1 MDASYWVHFK
11 ILLDQKEITMTGLTT
26 LFPRSSF
33 VGFDHL
39 FNELEYTAKHSNDH
53 YPPHNIIK
61 TSESD
66 YLIELAV
73 AGFSQDELT
82 VEVKDRTLTVTGE
95 HVSKGRNFIHRGIST
110 KKFKRTFR
118 LSEHVNVHGADI
130 QDGILAIELKYVIP
144 EEMRPRKISIGKN
157 EGQND
162 TTYTNSAQLLNES
175 S

>member
-1 MDASYWVHFK
+1 
-11 ILLDQKEITMTGLTT
+11 MTGLTT

-95 HVSKGRNFIHRGIST
+95 HVSKGRDFIHRGIST

-144 EEMRPRKISIGKN
+144 EDQRPRKISIGKN
-157 EGQND
+157 EVEND
-162 TTYTNSAQLLNES
+162 TTHNSSAQLLNENR
-175 S
+175 

>member
-1 MDASYWVHFK
+1 
-11 ILLDQKEITMTGLTT
+11 MTGIQT

-39 FNELEYTAKHSNDH
+39 FNELEYTAKHSKDH

-73 AGFSQDELT
+73 AGFSEDELT
-82 VEVKDRTLTVTGE
+82 VEVKDRTLTVIGE
-95 HVSKGRNFIHRGIST
+95 HVSRGRDFIHRGIST
-110 KKFKRTFR
+110 KKFKRNFR

-144 EEMRPRKISIGKN
+144 EEMRPRRIKIGQTRN
-157 EGQND
+157 END
-162 TTYTNSAQLLNES
+162 TSNTSGPQLLNEGN
-175 S
+175 

>member
-1 MDASYWVHFK
+1 
-11 ILLDQKEITMTGLTT
+11 MTGIQT

-39 FNELEYTAKHSNDH
+39 FNELEYTAKHSKDH

-73 AGFSQDELT
+73 AGFSEDELT

-95 HVSKGRNFIHRGIST
+95 HVSRGRDFIHRGIST
-110 KKFKRTFR
+110 KKFKRNFR
-118 LSEHVNVHGADI
+118 LSEHVNVYGADI

-144 EEMRPRKISIGKN
+144 EEMRPRRIKIGQTRN
-157 EGQND
+157 END
-162 TTYTNSAQLLNES
+162 TSNTSGPQLLNEGN
-175 S
+175 

>member
-1 MDASYWVHFK
+1 
-11 ILLDQKEITMTGLTT
+11 MTGLTT

-82 VEVKDRTLTVTGE
+82 VEVKDRTLTVMGE

-130 QDGILAIELKYVIP
+130 QDGILAVELKYVIP

-157 EGQND
+157 EVEND
-162 TTYTNSAQLLNES
+162 TSNTSSPQLLNEGS
-175 S
+175 

>member
-1 MDASYWVHFK
+1 
-11 ILLDQKEITMTGLTT
+11 MTGIQT

-39 FNELEYTAKHSNDH
+39 FNELEYTAKHSKDH

-73 AGFSQDELT
+73 AGFSEDELS

-95 HVSKGRNFIHRGIST
+95 HVSRGRDFIHRGIST
-110 KKFKRTFR
+110 KKFKRNFR

-144 EEMRPRKISIGKN
+144 EEMRPRRIKIGQTRN
-157 EGQND
+157 END
-162 TTYTNSAQLLNES
+162 TSNTSGPQLLNEGN
-175 S
+175 

>member
-1 MDASYWVHFK
+1 
-11 ILLDQKEITMTGLTT
+11 MTGLTT

-33 VGFDHL
+33 VGFDYL

-95 HVSKGRNFIHRGIST
+95 HVSKGRDFIHRGIST

-162 TTYTNSAQLLNES
+162 TTHTSTKQLLTETD
-175 S
+175 

>member
-1 MDASYWVHFK
+1 
-11 ILLDQKEITMTGLTT
+11 MTGIQT

-39 FNELEYTAKHSNDH
+39 FNELEYTAKHSKDH

-73 AGFSQDELT
+73 AGFSEDELT

-95 HVSKGRNFIHRGIST
+95 HVSRGRDFIHRGIST
-110 KKFKRTFR
+110 KKFKRNFR

-130 QDGILAIELKYVIP
+130 QDGILAIELQYVIP
-144 EEMRPRKISIGKN
+144 EEMRPRKITIGQTRN
-157 EGQND
+157 END
-162 TTYTNSAQLLNES
+162 TSNTSGPQLLNEGN
-175 S
+175 